1 MQMRSRFRPT
11 IVVEIAVVVLAF
23 ALPLAIGATARQ
35 LPPPVQISVSGKG
48 DVLVDA
54 GTTLGD
60 LLRGL
65 RLKPRSGNLLDV
77 EGKILERRVYPGSVS
92 VNGAKVPRRTV
103 LATGDRVVVVS
114 QKDRTEPLFHQVV
127 KLPGRQPEDP
137 QFYLGTV
144 PGEEIITTGKISD
157 KLVSSVFRA
166 TGPIKQ
172 PRSVALTF
180 DDGPNPV
187 DTPHVLSILKRM
199 HAHATFFTIGYLVQ
213 RYPDLVKREQNMGME
228 VGDHSW
234 DHPTKPPLKDLP
246 TTVIKGEISRAADAI
261 TAAGAQ
267 THLFR
272 PPGGSYSPEVIDLAK
287 ELGMRVVLWSVD
299 PQDWRNG
306 ITAKQIVKTVLS
318 NVRPGSIV
326 LMHDGRGHQ
335 SATIRALPK
344 IIRGIRKKHLKLVT
358 IT

>member
-1 MQMRSRFRPT
+1 MVTCGNPT
-11 IVVEIAVVVLAF
+11 EAAP
-23 ALPLAIGATARQ
+23 A
-35 LPPPVQISVSGKG
+35 
-48 DVLVDA
+48 
-54 GTTLGD
+54 
-60 LLRGL
+60 
-65 RLKPRSGNLLDV
+65 NLD
-77 EGKILERRVYPGSVS
+77 
-92 VNGAKVPRRTV
+92 AKVI
-103 LATGDRVVVVS
+103 AAHCAEMAKKYES
-114 QKDRTEPLFHQVV
+114 IKSHYFEPAAAF
-127 KLPGRQPEDP
+127 
-137 QFYLGTV
+137 F
-144 PGEEIITTGKISD
+144 
-157 KLVSSVFRA
+157 
-166 TGPIKQ
+166 GPLR
-172 PRSVALTF
+172 P
-180 DDGPNPV
+180 
-187 DTPHVLSILKRM
+187 
-199 HAHATFFTIGYLVQ
+199 
-213 RYPDLVKREQNMGME
+213 
-228 VGDHSW
+228 
-234 DHPTKPPLKDLP
+234 KDLP

-326 LMHDGRGHQ
+326 LMHDGGGHQ